1 MLGQRRNKRPSTEL
15 LDVPEGDR
23 ENILMLKGPA
33 GGKVDSL
40 AGHLELA
47 AAMPYVQGLIGEI
60 EEDHPEL
67 TLYKELRSMSQIHG
81 PAAGRLMGDAGAMV
95 FEISAGYDMQSIK
108 LFQMAMAVG
117 GYRANSG
124 NWGPT
129 LNDQQRVFLPFNLES
144 YVRGQLNFTIL
155 PRPLV
160 PLTEMEQLEL
170 ESKRIAN
177 EQAQFNLQNS
187 RRQAELQEE
196 AMRNGTQVLAQGGAS
211 APTTIP
217 AVNGGNDAN
226 RNANRNGGR

>member
-1 MLGQRRNKRPSTEL
+1 
-15 LDVPEGDR
+15 
-23 ENILMLKGPA
+23 
-33 GGKVDSL
+33 
-40 AGHLELA
+40 
-47 AAMPYVQGLIGEI
+47 
-60 EEDHPEL
+60 
-67 TLYKELRSMSQIHG
+67 
-81 PAAGRLMGDAGAMV
+81 
-95 FEISAGYDMQSIK
+95 
-108 LFQMAMAVG
+108 MAMAVG

-217 AVNGGNDAN
+217 
-226 RNANRNGGR
+226 RS